1 LPRRTPV
8 PDAEDENYAALTDEE
23 RRAVAS
29 LQRLAKRW
37 PQSLKLIS
45 MEGSLGVIRTADPR
59 WVDDT
64 KPSFERQAAIIADI
78 DGIPNDG
85 GAW

>member
-1 LPRRTPV
+1 MPETQ
-8 PDAEDENYAALTDEE
+8 DENYAALTDEE
-23 RRAVAS
+23 RATIAS

-37 PQSLKLIS
+37 PKSLTLIS

-59 WVDDT
+59 WADET
-64 KPSFERQAAIIADI
+64 KPSFERQDAIIADI